1 MARPARHDKHQICR
15 EIRETGRLTAG
26 NDDDVDGRH
35 GVDERRPWT
44 NGVDGGHGVDESAPM
59 NGVDERRAT
68 RGAARSGEGARAG
81 HERRRVES
89 GRARVAV
96 Q

>member
-59 NGVDERRAT
+59 NGEPRA
-68 RGAARSGEGARAG
+68 AARSGEGARAG

-89 GRARVAV
+89 GRARAAV